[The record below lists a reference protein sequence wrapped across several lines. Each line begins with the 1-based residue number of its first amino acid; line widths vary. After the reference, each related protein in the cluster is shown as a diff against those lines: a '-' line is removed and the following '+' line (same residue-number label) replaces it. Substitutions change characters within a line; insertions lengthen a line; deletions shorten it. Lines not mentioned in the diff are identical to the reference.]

1 MNLNIEIRENLK
13 QDLLNRTTTLG
24 QQALLP
30 TEKSELDGIVQQL
43 EALNPTPLPLTP
55 ENRSL
60 LLGDW
65 KLLYASNGT
74 VITRRLPGGIIIH
87 AIWQTLSA
95 AGEAALSATGNSEGI
110 VASNGAEL
118 ELPLLGRV
126 QLQAQ
131 GHWQWQGK
139 TQTATVAFDA
149 FSLQATGLFQQA
161 HWELP
166 ALHIP
171 VLEGLRRE
179 AAWQTSYL
187 DLDLRIGRGATGN
200 LFVFARSPLP
210 SISSQCH
217 PGNTVI

>member
-1 MNLNIEIRENLK
+1 MNLNLEIREHLK
-13 QDLLNRTTTLG
+13 QDLLDRTTTLG

-30 TEKSELDGIVQQL
+30 TEKSELDAIVQQL
-43 EALNPTPLPLTP
+43 EALNPTPLPLAP

-74 VITRRLPGGIIIH
+74 VITRRLPGGITIN
-87 AIWQTLSA
+87 AIWQT
-95 AGEAALSATGNSEGI
+95 LSATGNSEGI
-110 VASNGAEL
+110 AASNGAEL
-118 ELPLLGRV
+118 ALPLLGRV

-131 GHWQWQGK
+131 GYWRWQGE
-139 TQTATVAFDA
+139 TQTATVAFDG

-161 HWELP
+161 HWQLP

-210 SISSQCH
+210 SISSQGH
-217 PGNTVI
+217 PGNTIIER

>member
-1 MNLNIEIRENLK
+1 MNLNNEIREKLK

-30 TEKSELDGIVQQL
+30 TEKSELDAIVQQL
-43 EALNPTPLPLTP
+43 EALNPTPFPLAP
-55 ENRSL
+55 ANRSL

-65 KLLYASNGT
+65 KLFYASNGT
-74 VITRRLPGGIIIH
+74 VITRRLPGGITMN

-95 AGEAALSATGNSEGI
+95 AEEAGFSAPQNFEGI
-110 VASNGAEL
+110 AATNGAAL
-118 ELPLLGRV
+118 ELPLLGKV

-131 GHWQWQGK
+131 GHWRWQGD
-139 TQTATVAFDA
+139 TQRATVAFDT

-161 HWELP
+161 DWQLP

-179 AAWQTSYL
+179 ATWQTSYL

-210 SISSQCH
+210 SISRQGH

>member
-1 MNLNIEIRENLK
+1 MNLNIETRQNLK
-13 QDLLNRTTTLG
+13 QDLLYRITTLG

-30 TEKSELDGIVQQL
+30 TERSELDAIVQQL
-43 EALNPTPLPLTP
+43 ETLNPTPLPLAP

-74 VITRRLPGGIIIH
+74 VVTRRLTDGITIN

-95 AGEAALSATGNSEGI
+95 TSEEVIAAT
-110 VASNGAEL
+110 NGAEL

-131 GHWQWQGK
+131 GQWRWQGE

-149 FSLQATGLFQQA
+149 FSLQATGLFYQPDWQ
-161 HWELP
+161 LP
-166 ALHIP
+166 TLHIP
-171 VLEGLRRE
+171 VLERLKRE

-187 DLDLRIGRGATGN
+187 DSDLRIGRGATGN
-200 LFVFARSPLP
+200 LFLFARSPLP
-210 SISSQCH
+210 SHSE
-217 PGNTVI
+217 

>member
-1 MNLNIEIRENLK
+1 MSLNTETRQILK
-13 QDLLNRTTTLG
+13 QDLLDRTTTLG

-30 TEKSELDGIVQQL
+30 TEKSELDAIVQQL
-43 EALNPTPLPLTP
+43 ETLNPTPLPLAP

-74 VITRRLPGGIIIH
+74 VVTRRLMGGITIN

-95 AGEAALSATGNSEGI
+95 AGEATLSAT
-110 VASNGAEL
+110 NGAEL
-118 ELPLLGRV
+118 ELLLLGRV

-131 GHWQWQGK
+131 GHWRWQGN

-149 FSLQATGLFQQA
+149 FSLQATGLFHQA
-161 HWELP
+161 DWQLP

-179 AAWQTSYL
+179 ATWQTSYL
-187 DLDLRIGRGATGN
+187 DSDLRIGRGATGN
-200 LFVFARSPLP
+200 LFVFARLLRSSPVYKP
-210 SISSQCH
+210 
-217 PGNTVI
+217 